1 MRVLERLGLDLEP
14 IQINY
19 VTRMLFRCLLS
30 CKADLN
36 NPWAVFLENSCHNTL
51 SIALSLASLLENP

>member
-1 MRVLERLGLDLEP
+1 MSLLERLGLDLEP

-30 CKADLN
+30 CKADPN
-36 NPWAVFLENSCHNTL
+36 NPLVVFLENSCHNTL
-51 SIALSLASLLENP
+51 SITLSLVSLLENP